1 MRPLFAVLCLLA
13 LPLSASAAEFRV
25 GPGQTYASIGAV
37 PWETLGPGDTVLIH
51 ARPTPYTEK
60 WVIGRNGTQAAPITV
75 RGVPDAQGRRPIIH
89 GEGATTRSQLNFW
102 NEERGI
108 IKIGGSNTPADT
120 LPSYIVIEGLH
131 LRRARGAFTGRNGAS
146 TYNANAA
153 GIFIEKGEHLVIRDC
168 ILEDNGNGV
177 FIANSTSDVLIE
189 GNFIH
194 GNGNSGS
201 ILEHNAYT
209 EALGIV
215 YQYNHFGPPCAN
227 CLGNNLKD
235 RSAGTVVR
243 YNWLEGGN
251 RQLDL
256 VESASAAFRADP
268 SYLRTFV
275 YGNVLVEPDG
285 AGNRQF
291 IHFGGDNGNEP
302 TYRGTL
308 YLWNNT
314 LVSTRTDRTTLVR
327 LSSDAQSAHVTG
339 NVVFLTA
346 AGGNLELSA
355 GSGTLR
361 HGGNWF
367 KPGYVSAFGTV
378 TGSVVDTGGT
388 VTGSDPGFVNLAG
401 QDFHLTASSALR
413 GKAVA
418 PPAETSAHP
427 LSRQYVKHQSSEPRP
442 SGSTQDIG
450 ALGFGLGGGG
460 TDGGTGSPDGGAGTP
475 DAGTGLPDGGAGTPD
490 AGTGSG
496 GSDGGSSTPDG
507 GLEPPEDPEDSGG
520 CGCGTSGSAPFA
532 LLLLGVLVSRSRRR
546 STGAASRE
554 GT

>member
-1 MRPLFAVLCLLA
+1 MRLFFAVLSLLA

-25 GPGQTYASIGAV
+25 GPGQTYANIGDV
-37 PWETLGPGDTVLIH
+37 PWESLGPGDTVLIH

-75 RGVPDAQGRRPIIH
+75 RGVPDALGQLPIIH
-89 GEGATTRSQLNFW
+89 GEGATTRSQLNYW

-108 IKIGGSNTPADT
+108 IKIGGSNKPADT
-120 LPSYIVIEGLH
+120 LPSYILIEGLH

-153 GIFIEKGEHLVIRDC
+153 GIFIEKGEHIVIRGC
-168 ILEDNGNGV
+168 ILEDNGNGL
-177 FIANSTSDVLIE
+177 FIANSTADVLVE
-189 GNFIH
+189 GNSIY
-194 GNGNSGS
+194 GNGNANS
-201 ILEHNAYT
+201 IYEHNAYT

-215 YQYNHFGPPCAN
+215 YQSNHFGPLCAN

-243 YNWLEGGN
+243 YNWIEGGN

-256 VESASAAFRADP
+256 VESDSAEYRADP

-285 AGNRQF
+285 AGNRQ
-291 IHFGGDNGNEP
+291 IVHFGGDNGDTS

-314 LVSTRTDRTTLVR
+314 LVSSRSDRTTMVR
-327 LSSDAQSAHVTG
+327 LSSDAQSAHATG

-367 KPGYVSAFGTV
+367 KPGYVSAFGTI

-388 VTGSDPGFVNLAG
+388 VTGSDPGFVDLAG
-401 QDFHLTASSALR
+401 QDFHLAASSPLR

-418 PPAETSAHP
+418 PPAETSAHS

-450 ALGFGLGGGG
+450 ALGFGTSTGE
-460 TDGGTGSPDGGAGTP
+460 TDGGTGSPDGGAGNP
-475 DAGTGLPDGGAGTPD
+475 DAGTGE
-490 AGTGSG
+490 G
-496 GSDGGSSTPDG
+496 GSDGGV
-507 GLEPPEDPEDSGG
+507 EPPEDSGG
-520 CGCGTSGSAPFA
+520 CGCGSTGSAPFA
-532 LLLLGVLVSRSRRR
+532 LLVLGVLMGLSRLKAR
-546 STGAASRE
+546 G
-554 GT
+554 